1 MFAGHLVTNQ
11 PLTEAKGSSCHSY
24 CAGHSRTRVTLW
36 SPWASGP
43 QRCKRGWAARG
54 SGTHGMLSSPGTGPQ
69 GRICLQGASCPL
81 SSEAGVW
88 RGQGTRWGTGG
99 VGPSLPSSALEAAR
113 ADSGCRFLL
122 GHRRALSVSRRSGAW
137 LEIVAHGGA
146 PQWVVYGEKGRPHL
160 SWALCFARCLGG
172 PLGIAPQ
179 EPVTA
184 HALPHPCVL
193 HPRPRARTHSLPLR
207 NKAPS
212 V

>member
-1 MFAGHLVTNQ
+1 M
-11 PLTEAKGSSCHSY
+11 
-24 CAGHSRTRVTLW
+24 GHSAVSVAGRPGAQVHTGC
-36 SPWASGP
+36 SPLQERGP
-43 QRCKRGWAARG
+43 GKDLPPRCILSSRLRGWC
-54 SGTHGMLSSPGTGPQ
+54 LEGTGDPV
-69 GRICLQGASCPL
+69 GH
-81 SSEAGVW
+81 W
-88 RGQGTRWGTGG
+88 G